1 MHVAR
6 DGNGPGAAPD
16 DRARSASAGEPGDLF
31 EAFRKEVRSLDPV
44 VNEEFLKLYVAY
56 KAETNFVDVV
66 PQSKRLLLFLNMP
79 FVNIVDPR
87 GLCRDVSALS
97 RWGNGE
103 VEVGFT
109 SLEELPYIMGL
120 VRQSFDRQMANGDVH

>member
-1 MHVAR
+1 
-6 DGNGPGAAPD
+6 
-16 DRARSASAGEPGDLF
+16 
-31 EAFRKEVRSLDPV
+31 
-44 VNEEFLKLYVAY
+44 
-56 KAETNFVDVV
+56 
-66 PQSKRLLLFLNMP
+66 MP

-103 VEVGFT
+103 VEVGLA

-120 VRQSFDRQMANGDVH
+120 VRQSFDRQMANGDAH